1 MKKINL
7 ILGSNQINIKKNVKG
22 ILNDDIIHLLAQKKL
37 PQTFYKYDF
46 DKSIKLTFT
55 LIHSI

>member
-7 ILGSNQINIKKNVKG
+7 ILESNQINIKKNVKG
-22 ILNDDIIHLLAQKKL
+22 ILNDIIHLLAQKKL

-46 DKSIKLTFT
+46 DKSIKSTFT